1 MVFGMLCPVLLIAR
15 IICRATLVMCVS
27 VFGDI

>member
-1 MVFGMLCPVLLIAR
+1 MVFVLLCLVLLIAR
-15 IICRATLVMCVS
+15 ITCRATLVMCVS